1 MVQSTQVIGLM
12 VKQMEKESKCYLTEL
27 SLMDNGLMESSNQGS
42 ALTMMERFTK
52 VNGKKVSL
60 MVEVSNI
67 GQMEEG
73 MMGNGSW
80 ENHSV

>member
-1 MVQSTQVIGLM
+1 
-12 VKQMEKESKCYLTEL
+12 
-27 SLMDNGLMESSNQGS
+27 MDNGLMESSNQGS

-52 VNGKKVSL
+52 VSGKKVSL